1 MGVTFGDLKLTH
13 LQCAIEDGVGWIR
26 MKRPPV
32 NAIDLALLQELVQAV
47 QAARVDPGVKAVMIA
62 SQIPGYFS
70 AGLDLKELEYS
81 SDEGRADLIDQLFKD
96 GLIRAMRTARK
107 VFVALIN
114 GHCLGGGLELAL
126 AADFRVGAQGK
137 WQIGLPE
144 VRLAGMPGGGGIQ
157 MLSRLIGQNRALRL
171 VLLGET
177 IDPGRA
183 QEYGILDALYSENDA
198 LRETMAFVR
207 KFADGPGHSIGAI
220 KLALYEGREIPL
232 SHALVLERQL
242 YRAIMMGEDIQEGI
256 RAFREKR
263 PPRFTGR

>member
-1 MGVTFGDLKLTH
+1 MGAFGELRPTV

-26 MKRPPV
+26 MNRAPV
-32 NAIDLALLQELVQAV
+32 NAIDLGLLQELVQAV
-47 QAARVDPGVKAVMIA
+47 QAARVDPGVKAVVIA
-62 SQIPGYFS
+62 SQIPAYFS
-70 AGLDLKELEYS
+70 AGLDLKEMEDL
-81 SDEGRADLIDQLFKD
+81 SDEGRAELIDQLFKD

-107 VFVALIN
+107 VFIALIN

-126 AADFRVGAQGK
+126 AADFRVGGQGK

-144 VRLAGMPGGGGIQ
+144 VRLGGMPGGGGIQ
-157 MLSRLIGQNRALRL
+157 MLSRLIGQSRTLRL

-177 IDPGRA
+177 VDPGRA
-183 QEYGILDALYSENDA
+183 QEYGILDALHNEADA
-198 LRETMAFVR
+198 LREATAFAR
-207 KFADGPGHSIGAI
+207 KFADGPGHALGAI

-232 SHALVLERQL
+232 AHALTLERQL
-242 YRAIMMGEDIQEGI
+242 YRAILMGEDIQEGV